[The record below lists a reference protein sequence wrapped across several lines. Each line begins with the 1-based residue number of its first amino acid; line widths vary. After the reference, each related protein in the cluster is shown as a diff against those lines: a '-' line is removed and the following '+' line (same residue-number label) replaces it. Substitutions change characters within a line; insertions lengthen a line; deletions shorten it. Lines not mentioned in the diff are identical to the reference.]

1 MLRDKWSK
9 KVFLTPT
16 DTTIGFISKSSSCLD
31 IVKKRPSDKE
41 YITALSSL
49 EKLKSLTRVPQKYK
63 NQVRRA
69 NRSTFIFPNGNSY
82 RLVKNIQHKNL
93 IDKLEETYTTSA
105 NISGEE
111 YNKIFAEDNADIIIS
126 FSKLNKNS
134 EASNIFRITIKSI
147 KRIR

>member
-9 KVFLTPT
+9 KIFLTPT

-31 IVKKRPSDKE
+31 IVKQRPSDKE

-49 EKLKSLTRVPQKYK
+49 KKLKLLTRVPQKYK
-63 NQVRRA
+63 NRVRRA
-69 NRSTFIFPNGNSY
+69 NKSTFIFPNGNSY
-82 RLVKNIQHKNL
+82 RLIKNIQHKNL
-93 IDKLEETYTTSA
+93 IDKLDSSYTSSA
-105 NISGEE
+105 NISGGE

-126 FSKLNKNS
+126 FAELNKKS

>member
-1 MLRDKWSK
+1 MLKDNWSK
-9 KVFLTPT
+9 KVFLTLT

-31 IVKKRPSDKE
+31 IVKERPSNKE

-49 EKLKSLTRVPQKYK
+49 KKLKSLTRVPQQYK

-69 NRSTFIFPNGNSY
+69 NKSTFIFPNGNSY
-82 RLVKNIQHKNL
+82 RLVKNIKHKNL
-93 IDKLEETYTTSA
+93 IDKLEEAYTTSA
-105 NISGEE
+105 NISGGE

-134 EASNIFRITIKSI
+134 EASDIFRITIKSI
-147 KRIR
+147 KKIR